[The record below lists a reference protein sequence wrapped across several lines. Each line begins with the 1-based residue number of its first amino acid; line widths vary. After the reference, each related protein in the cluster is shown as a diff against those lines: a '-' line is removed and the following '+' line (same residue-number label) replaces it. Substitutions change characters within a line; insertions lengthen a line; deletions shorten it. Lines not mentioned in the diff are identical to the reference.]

1 MNRNTARSV
10 TLEDK
15 YTVTRGRIYLNG
27 VQALVRLPLLQK
39 DLDLRAG
46 LNTAGYI
53 TGYRGSPLSGL
64 DAELESERLRLEAS
78 DIVFRPGTNEDLAM
92 TAIWGT
98 QLLKALPGPRFDGVF
113 AYWYAKGPGVD
124 RSGDPMKHGNHQ
136 GTNSNGGVLIVYGDD
151 HPGKSST
158 ISHQSEQALAANL
171 LPSLYPSGVAEFIEF
186 GLKGWAMSRYAGLW
200 VGFKTV
206 NETIEQTATVDIDL
220 EGFHIELPDRDEVPP
235 GVVNIESGQLV
246 WPPVRHEIA
255 INSVRFPLLHRFVRA
270 NGIDKT
276 PISSSRP
283 RLGIVTAGKAYMDV
297 LQALQM
303 LGIDPS
309 RADELGISVYKVGLI
324 WPVEPAGLR
333 EFAQRHETLF
343 FVEEKKAFI
352 EDQAARILYNEI
364 VRPRIVGK
372 LDEDGGQLLP
382 ADIQLDP
389 TALAAAIAGR
399 LERLG
404 MRDEAMESRLRELL
418 PLLERPQE
426 LPAAV
431 RSPYFCSGCP
441 HNTSTKVPEGSF
453 AMSGIGCHT
462 MVVFT
467 RRETLAPAQMGGEGG
482 QWVSLEHF
490 TDTPHIFQNLGDG
503 TYFHSGIMSIRNSV
517 AAGSNITYKILY
529 NDAVAMTGGQ
539 PVDGPLS
546 VGRIAAQVLAEGV
559 AEVVIVSDDPSR
571 HESSNDI
578 PRGVCVQHRDRL
590 DAIQRRLR
598 EVPGCTVIVYEQ
610 TCAAEKRRRRKR
622 GRYPDPAKRMFINE
636 EVCEGCGDC
645 SVQATCVSIL
655 PNPTGKGLKRKI
667 DQSSCNKDYSCNK
680 GFCPSF
686 VTVLGGTPRK
696 PGSMQ
701 IEESLFDVLPRPA
714 AMQPVGSYSILV
726 AGIGGTGVITVSA
739 ILGMAAH
746 IDGKACSIFDMTGLA
761 QKNGAVYSH
770 LKIADSSKRIG
781 AQRIGLGE
789 ANLLMAFDMVAGIA
803 DEAYRT
809 LAPRYSRVLANSGVQ
824 PTIGFQFNPQ
834 ARVDERLLVE
844 RIRQRVGEECASI
857 VDANGIA
864 LALTGDAIATNMFMV
879 GYALQ
884 RGLLPLSVDAVLQ
897 AIELNGV
904 AVGFNRKALQLG
916 RLYAADPGALD
927 AYLAPRDDAAQEAQA
942 AGSVLDDVVRNGV
955 DWLTAYQDAAWAERY
970 RDFVSGIS
978 AAERTVRP
986 GASALSVAVA
996 RNLAKL
1002 MAYKDEYEVA
1012 RLHADPAFTDKL
1024 RVQFDGEFTLRF
1036 NLAPPLF
1043 ARRDPATG
1051 HLQKREYGQW
1061 VMTMFRVLARLKA
1074 LRGTAFDPFG
1084 RTAERRS
1091 ERQLIDDYMALLREV
1106 ARELSAGNYETAV
1119 QIAGLPECVS
1129 GFGHVKERNV
1139 GLMRKRRD
1147 ELLDAF
1153 RKSPAEPA
1161 MTGT

>member
-1 MNRNTARSV
+1 VNLKAARAV
-10 TLEDK
+10 KLDDK
-15 YTVTRGRIYLNG
+15 YTVRHGRIFLNG

-39 DLDLRAG
+39 ELDRNAG

-53 TGYRGSPLSGL
+53 SGYRGSPLSGL
-64 DAELESERLRLEAS
+64 DAELESERSRLDAS
-78 DIVFRPGTNEDLAM
+78 DVVFRPGTNEDLAM

-98 QLLKALPGPRFDGVF
+98 QLLKTLPDPKFDGVF

-136 GTNSNGGVLIVYGDD
+136 GTNANGGVLIVYGDD

-171 LPSLYPSGVAEFIEF
+171 LPSLYPAGVTEFIEF

-200 VGFKTV
+200 IGFKTV

-220 EGFHIELPDRDEVPP
+220 DRFHIERPDRGKIPP
-235 GVVNIESGQLV
+235 GVVNIESGELV

-255 INSVRFPLLHRFVRA
+255 INSVRVPLLHRFVRA

-276 PISSSRP
+276 PISSSHP

-297 LQALQM
+297 LQALQT
-303 LGIDPS
+303 LGIDAD
-309 RADELGISVYKVGLI
+309 RADELGVSVYKPGLI
-324 WPVEPAGLR
+324 WPVEPEGLR
-333 EFAQRHETLF
+333 DFAMRHETLF
-343 FVEEKKAFI
+343 FVEEKKSFV
-352 EDQAARILYNEI
+352 EDQAARILYNEP

-372 LDEDGGQLLP
+372 RDEDGAKLLP
-382 ADIQLDP
+382 SDIQLDP
-389 TALAAAIAGR
+389 AAVAIAIAGR

-404 MRDEAMESRLRELL
+404 IRDDALHARLAELR
-418 PLLERPQE
+418 PLLEQPPE
-426 LPAAV
+426 LPSAV

-441 HNTSTKVPEGSF
+441 HNTSTKVPEGSY

-467 RRETLAPAQMGGEGG
+467 RRETLAPSQMGGEGG

-490 TDTPHIFQNLGDG
+490 TDTPHVFQNLGDG
-503 TYFHSGIMSIRNSV
+503 TYFHSGLMCIRNSV

-559 AEVVIVSDDPSR
+559 TEVVVVSDDPSR
-571 HESSNDI
+571 HESSGDI
-578 PRGVCVQHRDRL
+578 PPGLTVQHRDRL
-590 DAIQRRLR
+590 DEIQRRLR
-598 EVPGCTVIVYEQ
+598 EVKGCTVIIYEQ

-622 GRYPDPAKRMFINE
+622 GKYPDPAKRMFINE

-655 PNPTGKGLKRKI
+655 PKQTAKGLKRQI

-686 VTVLGGTPRK
+686 VTVYGGAVRK
-696 PGSMQ
+696 PKSMD
-701 IEESLFDVLPRPA
+701 IDEALFLSLPEPEAVPLDGGYGV
-714 AMQPVGSYSILV
+714 MV

-739 ILGMAAH
+739 IMGMAAH

-770 LKIADSSKRIG
+770 LKIADSNDRIG

-789 ANLLMAFDMVAGIA
+789 ADLLMAFDMVAGIA

-809 LAPRYSRVLANSGVQ
+809 LEPQRSRVIANASVQ
-824 PTIGFQFNPQ
+824 PTIGFQFNSR
-834 ARVDERLLVE
+834 ARVDERLLVD
-844 RIRQRVGEECASI
+844 RIRRRVGDEHASI
-857 VDANGIA
+857 VDATGIA
-864 LALTGDAIATNMFMV
+864 VALTGDAIATNMFMV

-884 RGLLPLSVDAVLQ
+884 QGVLPLSLDAVLR

-904 AVGFNRKALQLG
+904 AIEFNRKALQLG
-916 RLYAADPGALD
+916 RLYAANPDAL
-927 AYLAPRDDAAQEAQA
+927 AEYLERRNVADQA
-942 AGSVLDDVVRNGV
+942 IDGTGETLEIAIERGI
-955 DWLTAYQDAAWAERY
+955 DWLTQYQDAAWAGQY
-970 RDFVSGIS
+970 RKFVDEIA
-978 AAERTVRP
+978 AAERVVRP
-986 GASALSVAVA
+986 GSNALSIAVA

-1012 RLHADPAFTDKL
+1012 RLHSDPAFMD
-1024 RVQFDGEFTLRF
+1024 RIRAQFDGNVTLRF

-1043 ARRDPATG
+1043 AKRDPANG
-1051 HLQKREYGQW
+1051 HLQKREYGPW
-1061 VMTMFRVLARLKA
+1061 VMGAFRMLAALKR
-1074 LRGTAFDPFG
+1074 LRGTALDPFG
-1084 RTAERRS
+1084 RTAERRM
-1091 ERQLIDDYMALLREV
+1091 ERQLIDDYVNMLRKISGELMA
-1106 ARELSAGNYETAV
+1106 ANYDIATQV
-1119 QIAGLPECVS
+1119 AGLPEIVS

-1139 GLMRKRRD
+1139 GLMAKRRD
-1147 ELLDAF
+1147 ELLVEFHEVSA
-1153 RKSPAEPA
+1153 KSV

>member
-1 MNRNTARSV
+1 VKRDTARAI
-10 TLEDK
+10 TLDDK

-39 DLDLRAG
+39 DLDRRAG

-64 DAELESERLRLEAS
+64 DAELEGERARLEAN

-98 QLLKALPGPRFDGVF
+98 QLLKALPGPKFDGVF

-136 GTNSNGGVLIVYGDD
+136 GTNANGGVLIVYGDD

-171 LPSLYPSGVAEFIEF
+171 LPSLYPCGVAEFIEF

-200 VGFKTV
+200 IGFKTV
-206 NETIEQTATVDIDL
+206 NETIEQTATVEIDL
-220 EGFHIELPDRDEVPP
+220 DGLRIDRPDRGELAP
-235 GVVNIESGQLV
+235 GTVNIESGELV

-276 PISSSRP
+276 PITSSRP

-297 LQALQM
+297 LQAFQM
-303 LGIDPS
+303 LGIDSS

-324 WPVEPAGLR
+324 WPVEPEGLR
-333 EFAQRHETLF
+333 EFAQRQETLL
-343 FVEEKKAFI
+343 FVEEKKSFV
-352 EDQAARILYNEI
+352 EDQAAKVLYNEA

-372 LDEDGGQLLP
+372 VDEDGAKLLP
-382 ADIQLDP
+382 SDIQLDP
-389 TALAAAIAGR
+389 AAIAIAIVGR
-399 LERLG
+399 LEKLG
-404 MRDEAMESRLRELL
+404 IDDETIRARVAELR
-418 PLLERPQE
+418 PMLERPPE

-441 HNTSTKVPEGSF
+441 HNTSTKVPDGSY

-467 RRETLAPAQMGGEGG
+467 RRETLPPSQMGGEGG

-490 TDTPHIFQNLGDG
+490 TETPHIFQNLGDG

-539 PVDGPLS
+539 PVDGTLS
-546 VGRIAAQVLAEGV
+546 VGRIASQALAEGV
-559 AEVVIVSDDPSR
+559 AEVVIVSDDPER
-571 HESSNDI
+571 HASSTDI
-578 PRGVCVQHRDRL
+578 PEGLTVQHRDRL
-590 DAIQRRLR
+590 DEIQRRLR
-598 EVPGCTVIVYEQ
+598 AVPGCTVIIYEQ

-622 GRYPDPAKRMFINE
+622 GKYPDPAKRMFINE

-655 PNPTGKGLKRKI
+655 PNPTGRGLKRKI

-686 VTVLGGTPRK
+686 VTVLGGAPRK
-696 PGSMQ
+696 PEAMR
-701 IEESLFDVLPRPA
+701 IDEALFDALPRPD
-714 AMQPVGSYSILV
+714 MPGLDGSYAIMV

-770 LKIADSSKRIG
+770 LKIANSGTSIG

-809 LAPRYSRVLANSGVQ
+809 LAPLRSRVLANSSVQ

-834 ARVDERLLVE
+834 ARVDERLLVD
-844 RIRQRVGEECASI
+844 RIRLRVGDERASI
-857 VDANGIA
+857 VDANGMA

-884 RGLLPLSVDAVLQ
+884 RGLLPLTLDAVLR

-904 AVGFNRKALQLG
+904 AVSFNRKALQLG
-916 RLYAADPGALD
+916 RLYAADAPALER
-927 AYLAPRDDAAQEAQA
+927 YLP
-942 AGSVLDDVVRNGV
+942 AGGDEVPAETPQRLDDVTRQGV
-955 DWLTAYQDAAWAERY
+955 DWLTAYQDAAWAARY
-970 RDFVSGIS
+970 RNFVDEIS
-978 AAERTVRP
+978 AAEQAVSP
-986 GASALSVAVA
+986 GASMLAIAVA

-1012 RLHADPAFTDKL
+1012 RLHSDPAFMDRL
-1024 RVQFDGEFTLRF
+1024 RAQFDGEFTLRF

-1043 ARRDPATG
+1043 ARRDPVSG
-1051 HLQKREYGQW
+1051 HLQKREYGPW
-1061 VMTMFRVLARLKA
+1061 MMTAFRALARLRA
-1074 LRGTAFDPFG
+1074 LRGTAFDLFG
-1084 RTAERRS
+1084 RTAERRM
-1091 ERQLIDDYMALLREV
+1091 ERQLIDDYIALLREV
-1106 ARELSAGNYETAV
+1106 ARELTVDNHQTAA
-1119 QIAGLPECVS
+1119 QIASLPELVS

-1139 GLMRKRRD
+1139 ALMRKRRD
-1147 ELLDAF
+1147 ELLIAF
-1153 RKSPAEPA
+1153 REVPARHA
-1161 MTGT
+1161 KTGT